1 MKRYILPF
9 LLGVMS
15 TLPSY
20 AATVSVA
27 VLATDESQK
36 SLGTVTFTD
45 TPYGL
50 LIVPN
55 LATLPAG
62 LHGFHLHEH
71 ANCADK
77 GMAAGEH
84 YDPKKTNTHLGP
96 YADGH
101 MGDLP
106 VLYVGTDGFAN
117 IPTLAPRLKT
127 DNLHGL
133 ALMVHAGGDNY
144 SDTPP
149 LGGGGAREAC
159 GTIE

>member
-1 MKRYILPF
+1 MKKYILI
-9 LLGVMS
+9 LVLGMLTTV
-15 TLPSY
+15 PCF
-20 AATVSVA
+20 AATVSVD
-27 VLATDESQK
+27 VFTTDENKK

-55 LATLPAG
+55 LVTLPVG
-62 LHGFHLHEH
+62 LHGFHLHEN
-71 ANCADK
+71 ASCADSA
-77 GMAAGEH
+77 MAAGGH
-84 YDPKKTNTHLGP
+84 FDPKKTATHLGP

-106 VLYVGTDGFAN
+106 VLYAGADGFAN

-127 DNLHGL
+127 DDLHGL

-144 SDTPP
+144 SNTPA

-159 GTIE
+159 GVIE